1 MLSLIPEF
9 SGSISMLGRIVGW
22 VINLGIL
29 IGSVGLGIIIFT
41 IFIKLLTMPFEIYS
55 RISMK
60 KSSLAMEKVKPQLE
74 KLKAQYKNDEQ
85 IYRQKS
91 MDIYKKNGFSPFKAC
106 LPMLI
111 TLPLFFIIFSGF
123 NNYSAWANI
132 NNYSEMAQAYN
143 QSIKD
148 LASDKKENT
157 YSAAQVGST
166 NTWTYT
172 QTQTQGDSNTSLL
185 LIKRIVTV
193 NATNG
198 PKNNDSNGIAN
209 FFNNESVNG
218 IKLSTLI
225 DEVDKNWYKSFDNS
239 LIQYKIE
246 LVVQPNNISQ
256 VAQTNEAVKA
266 AMDKV
271 GNNFTDD
278 TAKANAIIEQV
289 GKDASETKYKE
300 INKKTRFLWVSNIW
314 NSDVSYIHPLSYKAL
329 KNAGINISEEAFNKF
344 TDNLS
349 YERDKK
355 PNGFFIII
363 FLSAGALFISQ
374 YFITRQSKTQNELMQ
389 GNGKAA
395 KFMKWIPLILIP
407 AMYIYFGFTY
417 SMAYM
422 LYLFL
427 SSTISFISNL
437 IVNSIIEKKFMKKE
451 AIEIKNQY
459 NKRIPT
465 IKKG

>member
-91 MDIYKKNGFSPFKAC
+91 MEIYKKNGFSPFKAC

-157 YSAAQVGST
+157 YS
-166 NTWTYT
+166 
-172 QTQTQGDSNTSLL
+172 
-185 LIKRIVTV
+185 
-193 NATNG
+193 
-198 PKNNDSNGIAN
+198 
-209 FFNNESVNG
+209 
-218 IKLSTLI
+218 
-225 DEVDKNWYKSFDNS
+225 
-239 LIQYKIE
+239 
-246 LVVQPNNISQ
+246 
-256 VAQTNEAVKA
+256 
-266 AMDKV
+266 
-271 GNNFTDD
+271 
-278 TAKANAIIEQV
+278 
-289 GKDASETKYKE
+289 E
-300 INKKTRFLWVSNIW
+300 IGRAHV
-314 NSDVSYIHPLSYKAL
+314 
-329 KNAGINISEEAFNKF
+329 
-344 TDNLS
+344 
-349 YERDKK
+349 
-355 PNGFFIII
+355 
-363 FLSAGALFISQ
+363 
-374 YFITRQSKTQNELMQ
+374 
-389 GNGKAA
+389 
-395 KFMKWIPLILIP
+395 
-407 AMYIYFGFTY
+407 
-417 SMAYM
+417 
-422 LYLFL
+422 
-427 SSTISFISNL
+427 
-437 IVNSIIEKKFMKKE
+437 
-451 AIEIKNQY
+451 
-459 NKRIPT
+459 
-465 IKKG
+465 